1 MADENTDKA
10 GSAPESK
17 EEIKPD
23 EQAAASSTANK
34 DVKDE
39 KPSDSEVPWHK
50 DPRFKNDLGLL
61 KAAKSLMEAN
71 DLEDVEDLKALLESG
86 KKVHG
91 KKIDLDK
98 LDEIAGKAATLDQYQ
113 KYWDQ
118 QKEYKRELEETP
130 EQTIARLKQERDAAA
145 HKVTAKE
152 QAERESLAAR
162 QAVDFYEGEVKTN
175 LELMDDITP
184 AEKEFVSWALGVG
197 NDCNEITIT
206 DRKQV
211 KRVVTSGVK
220 KYQKLVEQIREEAIK
235 EYRAGKTGI
244 PAVPSSTGAVPATKP
259 DPPKGLKGLRSAFL
273 EAVQRKE

>member
-1 MADENTDKA
+1 MADEKTEKT
-10 GSAPESK
+10 GSEPVNN

-23 EQAAASSTANK
+23 EKIADSSTANEG
-34 DVKDE
+34 VKDE
-39 KPSDSEVPWHK
+39 KSPDSEVPWHK

-71 DLEDVEDLKALLESG
+71 NLEDVEDLKALLESG

-152 QAERESLAAR
+152 QAERELLAAR

-175 LELMDDITP
+175 LELMDDITT
-184 AEKEFVSWALGVG
+184 AEKEFISWALGVG

-220 KYQKLVEQIREEAIK
+220 KYQKLVEQIKEEAIK
-235 EYRAGKTGI
+235 EYRAGKAGI
-244 PAVPSSTGAVPATKP
+244 PAVPSSDGAVPATKP